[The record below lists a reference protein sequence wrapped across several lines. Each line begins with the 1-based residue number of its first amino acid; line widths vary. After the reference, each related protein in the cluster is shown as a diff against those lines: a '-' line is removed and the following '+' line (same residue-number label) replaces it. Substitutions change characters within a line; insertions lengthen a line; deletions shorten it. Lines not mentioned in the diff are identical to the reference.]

1 MGGGDYSVYSA
12 DLAHDVR
19 NDITRLHMH
28 VATHHAEGNL
38 HMRQVFLVRVIR
50 WWLGKGLQDVG
61 WNGGGGGKL
70 HQRQT
75 H

>member
-38 HMRQVFLVRVIR
+38 HMRQVFLASEAAVSCIVANWTAAIC
-50 WWLGKGLQDVG
+50 
-61 WNGGGGGKL
+61 
-70 HQRQT
+70 
-75 H
+75 

>member
-38 HMRQVFLVRVIR
+38 HMRQVFLVRVIS

-61 WNGGGGGKL
+61 WNGGGKL